1 MYLEIEM
8 VSYYNSLS
16 MFPPHHQSRAAPGVA
31 GSGPT
36 PPLGYHGYPHPSYQ
50 PYAAASG
57 APGTPD
63 QNANLHLYAAS
74 AAAAQFDFVNN
85 AANAGGGTGP
95 PNVGV
100 GGWPHNTSA
109 ASWSASSFCRS
120 SYDWDPPAANTTGQP
135 GNQSPDLATSET
147 STTNAF
153 TPTSPPSPSHQPSGG
168 FNQQHLTAL
177 GSNRSPTAS
186 PEQFNS
192 SSSDQLSAYKNLDG
206 LPTYKQEPI
215 SSSNNHADFILP
227 HGGHHHHALGSGLG
241 GPHTPT
247 HHHPGLDQSA
257 DLADDC
263 EDGPDSPGSSISPS
277 RPGPARSP
285 YEWMKKPSFH
295 SPTRSSDPNGKCL
308 KDGCPSKSRL
318 ENAFKIYNFPFFR
331 QINMIS

>member
-16 MFPPHHQSRAAPGVA
+16 MFPPHHQSRAAPGVT
-31 GSGPT
+31 GSGAT

-50 PYAAASG
+50 PYAGASG

-85 AANAGGGTGP
+85 AANAGGANGP
-95 PNVGV
+95 PNVGI
-100 GGWPHNTSA
+100 GGWPNAHNPSAA

-120 SYDWDPPAANTTGQP
+120 SYDWEPPSANAAGQP

-153 TPTSPPSPSHQPSGG
+153 TPTSPPSPSHQPAGG
-168 FNQQHLTAL
+168 FNQQQLTAL

-206 LPTYKQEPI
+206 PPAYKQEPI
-215 SSSNNHADFILP
+215 SSSTNPADYILP
-227 HGGHHHHALGSGLG
+227 TPHGVGQHHHHGLGLG
-241 GPHTPT
+241 GGHQTPT

-263 EDGPDSPGSSISPS
+263 DDDGPDSPGSSISPS

-308 KDGCPSKSRL
+308 KDGCPK
-318 ENAFKIYNFPFFR
+318 FR
-331 QINMIS
+331 F